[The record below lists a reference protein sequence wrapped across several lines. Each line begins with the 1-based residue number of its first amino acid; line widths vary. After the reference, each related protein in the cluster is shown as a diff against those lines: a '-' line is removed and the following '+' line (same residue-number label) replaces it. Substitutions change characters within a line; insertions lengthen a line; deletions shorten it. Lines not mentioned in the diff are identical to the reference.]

1 LTDEKETYRKVFK
14 RYMDGDAPSTIRHFE
29 EKRKQQ
35 QERAD
40 RGEPNEVGLIT
51 YNEASLVAAYA
62 TFYAAEDLL
71 RSSEKLNVLTYVLI
85 VLTAILGVLTF
96 SLATR

>member
-1 LTDEKETYRKVFK
+1 
-14 RYMDGDAPSTIRHFE
+14 MDGDAPYTISHFE

-40 RGEPNEVGLIT
+40 RGEPSEVGIID

-62 TFYAAEDLL
+62 TFYASEDL
-71 RSSEKLNVLTYVLI
+71 RKSSDRLNMLTCVLI
-85 VLTAILGVLTF
+85 VLTAILAVLTLF
-96 SLATR
+96 LVTR

>member
-1 LTDEKETYRKVFK
+1 
-14 RYMDGDAPSTIRHFE
+14 MDGDAPDTISYLE

-35 QERAD
+35 QERAA
-40 RGEPNEVGLIT
+40 RGGPNEVGAMS

-71 RSSEKLNVLTYVLI
+71 GSSEKLNVLTYVLI
-85 VLTAILGVLTF
+85 VLTAILAVLTF
-96 SLATR
+96 FLATR